1 MYGSRKTFLKKDCS
15 FKSYKAQIKT
25 MIQYSIKDLEKL
37 SGIKAHTIRMWEI
50 RYEVVRPHRTSTN
63 IRFYTDRDLRKIMNI
78 AALNR
83 MGLKISKIA
92 KLSNEELNEKIIDI
106 FQKESKGETKV
117 DQLILAMT
125 DLDDKKFQNILSN
138 VTMNRGFENAIIEL
152 LFPFLDR
159 LGLLWQTG
167 NINTA
172 HEKFVLNILRQKLLV
187 AIDGIYNQ
195 HDTGSKLVMMFLPKG
210 EYHEIELLFYRYILS
225 KSGHKVIYLG
235 QSIPFD
241 DLEVVSGFKCP
252 DTLFTCIN
260 KAYSN
265 SEFKAFLNKISLQ
278 FPKQTIYVAGMQ
290 ISNFN
295 GNLPINVKKV
305 TSIQELKE
313 TINK

>member
-1 MYGSRKTFLKKDCS
+1 
-15 FKSYKAQIKT
+15 

-195 HDTGSKLVMMFLPKG
+195 HDTESKLVMMFLPKG